1 MTVDQLIFDYLFQLS
16 LNSGYSTYDHLPLE
30 TENAPYPFVVIG
42 SVQTLP
48 VVTKNA
54 LQGQLVANVDVWGDG
69 EGRFKVSQMMNDIF
83 VQASQPVELD
93 GYSVRLKID
102 DYDNQIMQD
111 TSVPNTVLNHGMM
124 TLVFNLN

>member
-30 TENAPYPFVVIG
+30 SENAPYPFVVIG

-54 LQGQLVANVDVWGDG
+54 LQGQILANVDVWGDG

-83 VQASQPVELD
+83 VQSSQPVELD

-102 DYDNQIMQD
+102 DYDNQIIQD

>member
-48 VVTKNA
+48 VVTKSA
-54 LQGQLVANVDVWGDG
+54 LQGQIVANVDVWGDG

-93 GYSVRLKID
+93 GYSVRLKIN

>member
-30 TENAPYPFVVIG
+30 SENAPYPFVVIG

-83 VQASQPVELD
+83 IQASQPVELD

>member
-48 VVTKNA
+48 VVTKSA
-54 LQGQLVANVDVWGDG
+54 LQGQIIANVDVWGDG

>member
-30 TENAPYPFVVIG
+30 SENAPYPFVVIG

-54 LQGQLVANVDVWGDG
+54 LQGQIVANVDVWGDG

-83 VQASQPVELD
+83 VQSSQPVELD

>member
-54 LQGQLVANVDVWGDG
+54 LQGQIVANVDVWGDG

-83 VQASQPVELD
+83 VQSSQPVELD

-102 DYDNQIMQD
+102 DYDNQMMQD

>member
-54 LQGQLVANVDVWGDG
+54 LQGQIVANVDVWGDG

>member
-16 LNSGYSTYDHLPLE
+16 LNSGYSTYDHLPLA

-54 LQGQLVANVDVWGDG
+54 LQGQIVANVDVWGDG

-83 VQASQPVELD
+83 VQSSQPVELD

-102 DYDNQIMQD
+102 DYDNQMMQD
-111 TSVPNTVLNHGMM
+111 TSVPNTILNHGMM

>member
-30 TENAPYPFVVIG
+30 SENAPYPFVVIG
-42 SVQTLP
+42 AVQTLP

-54 LQGQLVANVDVWGDG
+54 LQGQIVANVDVWGDG

-83 VQASQPVELD
+83 VQSSQPVELD

-102 DYDNQIMQD
+102 DYDNQIIQD

>member
-93 GYSVRLKID
+93 GYSVRLKIN

>member
-54 LQGQLVANVDVWGDG
+54 LQGQIVANVDVWGDG
-69 EGRFKVSQMMNDIF
+69 EGRFKVSQIMNDIF
-83 VQASQPVELD
+83 VQSSQPVELD

>member
-16 LNSGYSTYDHLPLE
+16 LSSGYSTYDHLPLE
-30 TENAPYPFVVIG
+30 LENAPYPFVVIG

-54 LQGQLVANVDVWGDG
+54 LQGQIVANVDVWGDG

-111 TSVPNTVLNHGMM
+111 TSVQNAVLNHGMM